1 MAIRSYSTEF
11 NFMLIFDNDKIYF
24 KDLNQFENKTFK
36 VEADE
41 AEQLQRMTNLSV
53 ADAAAILGKIEQI
66 RVCSGTGKNRKPN
79 KVNSVKLNQTL
90 AIILAN
96 EDWRELFCNLQEV
109 KFYQIEELCEFDS
122 PVVYYQNL
130 M

>member
-1 MAIRSYSTEF
+1 MAIRSYSSEF
-11 NFMLIFDNDKIYF
+11 NFMLIFDDDKIYF
-24 KDLNQFENKTFK
+24 KDLNQFEDKTYK

-79 KVNSVKLNQTL
+79 KVDSVKLNQTL
-90 AIILAN
+90 AIILVS
-96 EDWRELFCNLQEV
+96 EEWRELFGNLQDA
-109 KFYQIEELCEFDS
+109 KFHQIVEMCESDH
-122 PVVYYQNL
+122 PVAYYENH

>member
-1 MAIRSYSTEF
+1 MAIRSFSSEY

-24 KDLNQFENKTFK
+24 KDLNQFEDKTYK

-53 ADAAAILGKIEQI
+53 ADAAAILGKVEQI
-66 RVCSGTGKNRKPN
+66 
-79 KVNSVKLNQTL
+79 
-90 AIILAN
+90 AIILVK
-96 EDWRELFCNLQEV
+96 EDWRELFCNLREA
-109 KFYQIEELCEFDS
+109 KFYQIVEMCESDH
-122 PVVYYQNL
+122 PVAYYENC

>member
-1 MAIRSYSTEF
+1 MSIRSYSAEF

-24 KDLNQFENKTFK
+24 KDLDQFENKTFK
-36 VEADE
+36 VEIDE

-79 KVNSVKLNQTL
+79 KVDSVKLNQTL
-90 AIILAN
+90 AIILVS
-96 EDWRELFCNLQEV
+96 EDWREVFRSLQEA
-109 KFYQIEELCEFDS
+109 KFYQIEELCNSKS
-122 PVVYYQNL
+122 PILYYEN
-130 M
+130 MM

>member
-1 MAIRSYSTEF
+1 MAIRSYSPEF

-53 ADAAAILGKIEQI
+53 ADAAAILGKIE
-66 RVCSGTGKNRKPN
+66 
-79 KVNSVKLNQTL
+79 
-90 AIILAN
+90 
-96 EDWRELFCNLQEV
+96 
-109 KFYQIEELCEFDS
+109 
-122 PVVYYQNL
+122 
-130 M
+130 

>member
-1 MAIRSYSTEF
+1 MSIRSYSAEF

-24 KDLNQFENKTFK
+24 KDLDQFENKTFK
-36 VEADE
+36 VEIDE

-79 KVNSVKLNQTL
+79 KVDTIKLNQTL
-90 AIILAN
+90 AIILAS
-96 EDWRELFCNLQEV
+96 EDWREVFRSLQEA
-109 KFYQIEELCEFDS
+109 KFYQIEELCNSES
-122 PVVYYQNL
+122 PIMYFENL

>member
-1 MAIRSYSTEF
+1 MAIRSFSSEY

-24 KDLNQFENKTFK
+24 KDLNQFEDKTYK

-53 ADAAAILGKIEQI
+53 ADAAAILGKVEQI

-79 KVNSVKLNQTL
+79 KVDFVKLNQVL
-90 AIILAN
+90 AIILVK
-96 EDWRELFCNLQEV
+96 EDWRELFCNLREA
-109 KFYQIEELCEFDS
+109 KFYQIVEMCESDH
-122 PVVYYQNL
+122 PVAYYENC